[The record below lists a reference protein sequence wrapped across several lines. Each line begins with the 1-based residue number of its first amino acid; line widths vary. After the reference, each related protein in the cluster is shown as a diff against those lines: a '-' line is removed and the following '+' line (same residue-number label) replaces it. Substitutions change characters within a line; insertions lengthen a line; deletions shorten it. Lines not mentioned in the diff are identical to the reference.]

1 MLDQAIS
8 FAARAHAGQLRK
20 DGKTPYIAHPVRVMT
35 ILCHQFRVN
44 DERILTA
51 AILHDLIEDTT
62 RDYESITRNFGNEVA
77 DLVVAMS
84 KDPRLPE
91 QKREEEYHQQIAR
104 AGWQARLIK
113 LADCLD
119 NVQDAIDNS
128 MQCRACDK
136 ARWALE
142 LIEEDDPQEVQEAAR
157 ILRETL
163 KSLRSS

>member
-1 MLDQAIS
+1 VLDQAIS

-20 DGKTPYIAHPVRVMT
+20 DGKTPYIAHPIRVMT
-35 ILCHQFRVN
+35 ILSCQFDIK
-44 DERILTA
+44 DELILTA
-51 AILHDLIEDTT
+51 AVLHDLIEDTT
-62 RDYESITRNFGNEVA
+62 RDYESISRHFGNDVA

-91 QKREEEYHQQIAR
+91 QRREEEYHQQIAE
-104 AGWQARLIK
+104 AGWKAKLIK
-113 LADCLD
+113 MADCLD

-142 LIEEDDPQEVQEAAR
+142 LIEENDPREVHQAAA
-157 ILRETL
+157 ILRDLL
-163 KSLRSS
+163 KSLQPA